1 MIGRTSGGQNALNL
15 QTLFFDMEVV
25 MFTLSYKN
33 PLRSLMLM
41 LFAMGVLAAFP
52 SASFAGQQGGGQA
65 MPWEGPI
72 TSVLN
77 SLTGP
82 VAQALCILAVVGL
95 GFGMAFSEGGS
106 TMRRALSLLFGCSIA
121 VTAVTF
127 ATTFF
132 GFAAGGAL

>member
-1 MIGRTSGGQNALNL
+1 
-15 QTLFFDMEVV
+15 MEVEMSFSRIWLV
-25 MFTLSYKN
+25 VLV
-33 PLRSLMLM
+33 LGAL
-41 LFAMGVLAAFP
+41 AMFP
-52 SASFAGQQGGGQA
+52 SATLAGQQGGGGQA

-106 TMRRALSLLFGCSIA
+106 SMRRAMSLLFGCSIA

-132 GFAAGGAL
+132 GFAAGGGM

>member
-1 MIGRTSGGQNALNL
+1 
-15 QTLFFDMEVV
+15 
-25 MFTLSYKN
+25 MF
-33 PLRSLMLM
+33 P
-41 LFAMGVLAAFP
+41 G
-52 SASFAGQQGGGQA
+52 ASFAGGQGGQA

-82 VAQALCILAVVGL
+82 VAQALCILAVVAL

-106 TMRRALSLLFGCSIA
+106 TMRRSMGILFGCSIA

-132 GFAAGGAL
+132 GFAAGGSL

>member
-1 MIGRTSGGQNALNL
+1 MNRSYWIAAVVLPAL
-15 QTLFFDMEVV
+15 
-25 MFTLSYKN
+25 
-33 PLRSLMLM
+33 
-41 LFAMGVLAAFP
+41 FP
-52 SASFAGQQGGGQA
+52 RASFAGQQAGAQA

-82 VAQALCILAVVGL
+82 VAQALCILAVVAL

-106 TMRRALSLLFGCSIA
+106 TMRRSMGILFGCSIA

-132 GFAAGGAL
+132 GFAAGGGM

>member
-1 MIGRTSGGQNALNL
+1 MARNGFPIARCW
-15 QTLFFDMEVV
+15 
-25 MFTLSYKN
+25 
-33 PLRSLMLM
+33 PLI
-41 LFAMGVLAAFP
+41 LAALLMALFP
-52 SASFAGQQGGGQA
+52 QASFAGQQGGGGQA

-72 TSVLN
+72 TAVLN

-106 TMRRALSLLFGCSIA
+106 VMRRTMGLLFGCSIA

-132 GFAAGGAL
+132 GFAAGGAM

>member
-1 MIGRTSGGQNALNL
+1 MPSKQRQFPVL
-15 QTLFFDMEVV
+15 VWV
-25 MFTLSYKN
+25 
-33 PLRSLMLM
+33 
-41 LFAMGVLAAFP
+41 FAAAVTVGAYP
-52 SASFAGQQGGGQA
+52 SASYAGAGGGTA

-82 VAQALCILAVVGL
+82 VAQALCILAVVAL
-95 GFGMAFSEGGS
+95 GFGLAFSEGGS
-106 TMRRALSLLFGCSIA
+106 MMRRSLGILFGCSIA

-132 GFAAGGAL
+132 GFTAGAGM

>member
-1 MIGRTSGGQNALNL
+1 MSQVRVWSIVL
-15 QTLFFDMEVV
+15 
-25 MFTLSYKN
+25 
-33 PLRSLMLM
+33 
-41 LFAMGVLAAFP
+41 AMGLLALFP
-52 SASFAGQQGGGQA
+52 EATFAGQQGGGQA

-82 VAQALCILAVVGL
+82 VAQALCILAVVAL

-106 TMRRALSLLFGCSIA
+106 TMRRTLGLLFGCSIA

-132 GFAAGGAL
+132 GFAAGGGM

>member
-1 MIGRTSGGQNALNL
+1 MHRDMSLWTLALGL
-15 QTLFFDMEVV
+15 LFV
-25 MFTLSYKN
+25 
-33 PLRSLMLM
+33 
-41 LFAMGVLAAFP
+41 FP
-52 SASFAGQQGGGQA
+52 QASFAGQQGGAQA

-82 VAQALCILAVVGL
+82 VAQALCILAVVAL

-106 TMRRALSLLFGCSIA
+106 TMRRSMGILFGCSIA

-132 GFAAGGAL
+132 GFAAGGGM

>member
-1 MIGRTSGGQNALNL
+1 MA
-15 QTLFFDMEVV
+15 
-25 MFTLSYKN
+25 N
-33 PLRSLMLM
+33 PLLWRRATAL
-41 LFAMGVLAAFP
+41 GVLLLFP
-52 SASFAGQQGGGQA
+52 HTSLAGQQGGQA

-106 TMRRALSLLFGCSIA
+106 TMRRAMGLLFGCSIA

-132 GFAAGGAL
+132 GFAAGGAF

>member
-1 MIGRTSGGQNALNL
+1 
-15 QTLFFDMEVV
+15 
-25 MFTLSYKN
+25 
-33 PLRSLMLM
+33 
-41 LFAMGVLAAFP
+41 
-52 SASFAGQQGGGQA
+52 

-82 VAQALCILAVVGL
+82 VAQALCILAVVAL
-95 GFGMAFSEGGS
+95 GFGLAFSEGGS
-106 TMRRALSLLFGCSIA
+106 MMRRSLGILFGCSIA

-132 GFAAGGAL
+132 GFTAGAGM

>member
-1 MIGRTSGGQNALNL
+1 MLRDRRRFSIRAQLIAAA
-15 QTLFFDMEVV
+15 FFV
-25 MFTLSYKN
+25 
-33 PLRSLMLM
+33 
-41 LFAMGVLAAFP
+41 GAFP
-52 SASFAGQQGGGQA
+52 SASFAGAGGGTA

-82 VAQALCILAVVGL
+82 VAQALCILAVVAL
-95 GFGMAFSEGGS
+95 GFGLAFSEGGS
-106 TMRRALSLLFGCSIA
+106 MMRRSLGILFGCSIA

-132 GFAAGGAL
+132 GFTAGAGM

>member
-1 MIGRTSGGQNALNL
+1 MPVSIRPVLIAVILILFSGGQA
-15 QTLFFDMEVV
+15 
-25 MFTLSYKN
+25 
-33 PLRSLMLM
+33 
-41 LFAMGVLAAFP
+41 
-52 SASFAGQQGGGQA
+52 FAGQQGGGGQA

-72 TSVLN
+72 TQVLN

-82 VAQALCILAVVGL
+82 VAQALCIPAVVAL

-106 TMRRALSLLFGCSIA
+106 SMRRAMGLLFGCSIA

-132 GFAAGGAL
+132 GFAAGGGM

>member
-1 MIGRTSGGQNALNL
+1 MGLLN
-15 QTLFFDMEVV
+15 
-25 MFTLSYKN
+25 
-33 PLRSLMLM
+33 RM
-41 LFAMGVLAAFP
+41 LFVVFAVIAFSATPALAA
-52 SASFAGQQGGGQA
+52 QQGGQA

-72 TSVLN
+72 TQVLN

-82 VAQALCILAVVGL
+82 VAQAMCILAVVAL

-106 TMRRALSLLFGCSIA
+106 TVRRSLGLLFGCSIA

-132 GFAAGGAL
+132 GFAAGGAM